1 MYNGDIMAR
10 FNLYKNILLSIIL
23 LTISISAIAQN
34 FPAPSVN
41 VVPAKITSLA
51 PVSWMSGTVVS
62 KNDAKIA
69 AEISGRLIYL
79 VEIGS
84 QVNAGDLLA
93 KLDDKALQIQL
104 KEDQAKVKKAQ
115 AQLNFLQSE
124 LKRKKTLVKQNLSA
138 ITDLDKTRSERD
150 IAQGDLAI
158 AKSQLALTKQKL
170 TYSQLKA
177 PFTGIVVQRLGS
189 LGEYV
194 NNGTAIIRLVQT
206 SQREASVFI
215 PVTSYQ
221 YMKKYLNSKAGVAIK
236 SALGNKIVPL
246 IALIPVADKR
256 SHLIEARLSLTKLDW
271 PIGLN
276 IKVAIANSNNKKVL
290 AVPRDA
296 LVLRRNGISLF
307 KVNKDNKAEQ
317 VSVNVGIGAGEWVE
331 VIGNVS
337 PNDKII
343 VRGNE
348 RVRAGQVVQVKNNN
362 KNLISSKNI
371 SLNN

>member
-1 MYNGDIMAR
+1 MAR
-10 FNLYKNILLSIIL
+10 FNLSKNILLSIIL
-23 LTISISAIAQN
+23 LTISISALAKN
-34 FPAPSVN
+34 FPVPSVN
-41 VVPAKITSLA
+41 VVSAKITSLA

-177 PFTGIVVQRLGS
+177 PFTGIVVQRLGN

-206 SQREASVFI
+206 SQREASIFI

-221 YMKKYLNSKAGVAIK
+221 YMKKYLSSKAGVAIK
-236 SALGNKIVPL
+236 SALGNKMVPL

-256 SHLIEARLSLTKLDW
+256 SHLIEARLSLATLDW

-276 IKVAIANSNNKKVL
+276 IKVAIANSDNKKVL

-362 KNLISSKNI
+362 KNLISSKNT
-371 SLNN
+371 SPNN